1 MIKVKEEGLGA
12 FTEKYVKR
20 FYKMQIVKTAFI
32 VIAILLVILKTGG
45 NYVSSKFPSE
55 HLAIINVTGT
65 IEHGNPEGGGLI
77 LSESLRRAFEDDS
90 AKAILMIMNSGGGSP
105 VQAEMTFD
113 VINSLK
119 SKYDKEIIV
128 SMGDVCASA
137 CYFISAAVDKIYAH
151 HSTVTGSIGVRMDSW
166 GLTQVIAS
174 VGVERRTITTGPHKA
189 ILDPFQVMTES
200 DKEIV
205 RINALIPMYNVFI
218 GAVKQGRGEK
228 ITEKDD
234 TKIYNGLFWTGEQAK
249 NLGLVDELKAT
260 PLIIESLL
268 TKHGIEDTKKYNGQ
282 RLSVTQLL
290 TSSIKDIVKGIT
302 SEMNSTIYSASY
314 N

>member
-1 MIKVKEEGLGA
+1 MIKVEDESLGA
-12 FTEKYVKR
+12 FTEKYIKR
-20 FYKMQIVKTAFI
+20 FFKVQVVKTAFI
-32 VIAILLVILKTGG
+32 VIAVLFVILKAGG
-45 NYVSSKFPSE
+45 NYISSKYPSE

-65 IEHGNPEGGGLI
+65 IESGNPEGDGLI
-77 LSESLRRAFEDDS
+77 LSQSLRRAFEDES

-119 SKYDKEIIV
+119 SQYDKEIIV

-137 CYFISAAVDKIYAH
+137 CYFISAASDKIYAH
-151 HSTVTGSIGVRMDSW
+151 RSTVTGSIGVRMDSW
-166 GLTQVIAS
+166 GLKQVIDRF
-174 VGVERRTITTGPHKA
+174 GIERRTITTGPHKA
-189 ILDPFQVMTES
+189 ILDPFQIMTES

-205 RINALIPMYNVFI
+205 RINALTPMYNVFI
-218 GAVKQGRGEK
+218 GAVKQGRGDK

-234 TKIYNGLFWTGEQAK
+234 TKIYNGLFWTGDQAK
-249 NLGLVDELKAT
+249 SLGLVDELKAT

-268 TKHGIEDTKKYNGQ
+268 TKYGIEKTKKYNGQ
-282 RLSVTQLL
+282 RLSVTKLL
-290 TSSIKDIVKGIT
+290 TSSVKDVVKGIT
-302 SEMNSTIYSASY
+302 SEVNSSIYSPSY